1 MNHDLQ
7 RLHTYPFEKLAAL
20 KAEVAAPRS
29 DLKHIPLS
37 LGEPRHAPPA
47 FVLEEFKQH
56 INEFS
61 VYPSTKGIS
70 ELREAIANWLQQRF
84 QLQQCPVDPEL
95 QVLPVSGTRE
105 ALFSIAQAVIDRS
118 QTTGT
123 QKPLIVSPNPFYQIY
138 EGATFLS
145 GADIHFVNCTAD
157 NNYLMDFSSVSPD
170 VWRQTQMLYLCTP
183 GNPSGAVMPL
193 EQLKQ
198 VIELADEYDFVI
210 ASDECYSELYFGEQ
224 APPGLLQACESLGRK
239 DFARCVVFHSLS
251 KRSNLP
257 GMRSG
262 FVAGDASVLKDYLLY
277 RTYHGCALSL
287 PTQWAS
293 IAAWQDEQHVQV
305 NREKYRKK
313 FLDAADILSS
323 TIDVQI
329 PEASFYLWLQTPIDD
344 LTFTQRLFSEYNV
357 TVLPGSFIARDT
369 TTGNPGNNHVR
380 IALVATEEECRE
392 ALQRLQQFLS
402 KL

>member
-1 MNHDLQ
+1 
-7 RLHTYPFEKLAAL
+7 
-20 KAEVAAPRS
+20 
-29 DLKHIPLS
+29 
-37 LGEPRHAPPA
+37 
-47 FVLEEFKQH
+47 
-56 INEFS
+56 
-61 VYPSTKGIS
+61 
-70 ELREAIANWLQQRF
+70 LQQRF
-84 QLQQCPVDPEL
+84 QLQQCPVDPESH
-95 QVLPVSGTRE
+95 VLPVSGTRE

-118 QTTGT
+118 KNTGT
-123 QKPLIVSPNPFYQIY
+123 QQPVVVSPNPFYQIY
-138 EGATFLS
+138 EGAAFLA
-145 GADIHFVNCTAD
+145 GADIHFINCNAE

-170 VWRQTQMLYLCTP
+170 VWRRTQMLYLCTP
-183 GNPSGAVMPL
+183 GNPSGAVIPL

-198 VIELADEYDFVI
+198 VIALADEYDFVI

-224 APPGLLQACESLGRK
+224 APPGLLQACESLGRS
-239 DFARCVVFHSLS
+239 DFSRCVVFHSLS

-262 FVAGDASVLKDYLLY
+262 FVAGDAKVLKDYLLY

-313 FLDAADILSS
+313 FLDAAGILSS
-323 TIDVQI
+323 TIDLQV

-344 LTFTQRLFSEYNV
+344 LQFTQRLFSEHNV

-369 TTGNPGNNHVR
+369 AEGNPGNNHVR

-392 ALQRLQQFLS
+392 ALQRIQQFLA